1 MLYGEGVRSGELLT
15 GAQLVD
21 VAPTLLYGLGV
32 PVARDLDG
40 RVLTTAYD
48 RGFLA
53 RHPLTFLPS
62 YETLTEPDG
71 R

>member
-1 MLYGEGVRSGELLT
+1 VLYGEGVREGSLLT

-32 PVARDLDG
+32 PVARDLEG
-40 RVLTTAYD
+40 SVLTAAFG
-48 RGFLA
+48 RGCLA

-62 YETLTEPDG
+62 YETLTEC